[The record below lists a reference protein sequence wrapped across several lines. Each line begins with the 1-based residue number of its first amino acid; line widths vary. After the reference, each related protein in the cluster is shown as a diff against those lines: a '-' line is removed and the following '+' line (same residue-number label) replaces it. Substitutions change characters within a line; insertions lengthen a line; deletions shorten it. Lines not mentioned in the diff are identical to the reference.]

1 MRFCEETSQKSPEHE
16 CCGLSNIRTACER
29 LSESL
34 TISLNYPVS
43 FAANVN
49 AALAPLVGGVGCNRD
64 GHGGIAA
71 ADKIGRRGVDRAI
84 IIGDCRSDPTA

>member
-1 MRFCEETSQKSPEHE
+1 M
-16 CCGLSNIRTACER
+16 
-29 LSESL
+29 
-34 TISLNYPVS
+34 S